1 MKLSQSLL
9 TKLSTELLNEKKIIY
24 LEKDSQK
31 RTKKTFIRNKSRVW
45 IYFIG
50 VIINHIETTI
60 ILANPSF
67 SVKEIQSFPTEK
79 DWNLSLMKTK
89 ENIDNI
95 LKKNSL
101 DKNNLLGIEITLKE
115 LTDEISSLYGIWK
128 EPVNIFDFFQ
138 SIIELK

>member
-115 LTDEISSLYGIWK
+115 LTDEISSLYGI
-128 EPVNIFDFFQ
+128 
-138 SIIELK
+138 